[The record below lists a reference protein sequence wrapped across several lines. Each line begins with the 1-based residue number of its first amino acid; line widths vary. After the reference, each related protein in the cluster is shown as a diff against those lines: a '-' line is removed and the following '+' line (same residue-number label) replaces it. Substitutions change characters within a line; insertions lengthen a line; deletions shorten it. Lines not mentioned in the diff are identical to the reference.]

1 MLSNKFASS
10 CFGMEKI
17 LGRYLTIGTSI
28 KKKGQSL
35 IVAQKIMFDYIFH

>member
-28 KKKGQSL
+28 KKKRT
-35 IVAQKIMFDYIFH
+35 IVNCCTENNV